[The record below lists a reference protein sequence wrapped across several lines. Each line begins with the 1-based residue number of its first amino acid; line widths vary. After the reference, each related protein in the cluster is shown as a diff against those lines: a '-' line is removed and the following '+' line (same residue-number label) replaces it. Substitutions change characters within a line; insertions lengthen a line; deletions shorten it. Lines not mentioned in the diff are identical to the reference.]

1 MLADLFL
8 YRQGAVTDWL
18 TFREGVLMKLSLK
31 IINNGPGPGIL
42 AKEQFYP
49 FLNMNNK
56 YV

>member
-18 TFREGVLMKLSLK
+18 TFREGVLMKLS
-31 IINNGPGPGIL
+31 INNGPGPGIL